1 MAITTTS
8 TGSSFSSLGVGLN
21 GSVDVNALID
31 AQVNVA
37 KLPITSANGLNA
49 QVTMTQAK
57 ISTFGQIQS
66 LVATLSDAAS
76 KLSSVSGWNAVT
88 ATSSNTSAVTVSA
101 IGGTVASS
109 FDVQVQSLA
118 KAQNTTSAALSPAGL
133 PVGAGTLH
141 LDVGQWSADGA
152 AFTSK
157 EGSTGVDIAVSAS
170 DTLSD
175 IAGKINGAKAGVTA
189 TILSDGSG
197 GERLVLRSAQTGAAQ
212 GFQLTAVD
220 ADGDNTDAAGL
231 SRLVAGATTTYAS
244 DAQATVNGIAVT
256 SSSNTF
262 TNTVAGV
269 TFTALQTT
277 TDPVQI
283 DVAQDTSA
291 LSKNINDFVTA
302 YNAVNQA
309 LNQITS
315 YDKNTQT
322 AGLLQGDSTAVN
334 LQNTLRMALQSV
346 ASGSAAGGSLRTLSD
361 VGITVAGGLGNLN
374 PTGDLSVDTDKLN
387 KALQDPDALKTFFRG
402 GSGGSVTDGV
412 GGKISSV
419 LSGLLS
425 STGFFQR
432 KTDTLNAELK
442 RENTDIQTVND
453 RADALKASLQA
464 RYTALDSQMAT
475 LNALNSYIQQQVTT
489 WNKSSS

>member
-37 KLPITSANGLNA
+37 KLAITRTNGLND
-49 QVTMTQAK
+49 QVTMTKAK
-57 ISTFGQIQS
+57 ISTYGQIQS

-76 KLSSVSGWNAVT
+76 KLSSVTGWNAVT

-109 FDVQVQSLA
+109 FDVQIQSLA
-118 KAQNTTSAALSPAGL
+118 KAQNTTSTALSPSGL

-141 LDVGQWSADGA
+141 LDVGQWNADGT
-152 AFTSK
+152 AFTPKDGTS
-157 EGSTGVDIAVSAS
+157 GVDISVGAS
-170 DTLSD
+170 DTLAS
-175 IAGKINGAKAGVTA
+175 IASKINGAKAGVTA

-197 GERLVLRSAQTGAAQ
+197 GERLVLRSAQTGAQQ

-220 ADGDNTDAAGL
+220 ADGNNTDAAGL

-244 DAQATVNGIAVT
+244 DAKATVNGIDVT

-315 YDKNTQT
+315 YDKDTQT

-334 LQNTLRMALQSV
+334 LQNALRTALQSV

-361 VGITVAGGLGNLN
+361 VGISVAGGLGNLN

-402 GSGGSVTDGV
+402 GADGSVTDGV